1 LAVYRVANTYLETRG
16 IQHRRS
22 ERDGRILLEVDGR
35 RFVIGSAKGL
45 EGVEPLHLGHSV
57 VADAIE
63 DARRASAGVNGI
75 RINTGPASPRLREM
89 RGRRGRL
96 MLAKV
101 GYAGF
106 EPVDRLIIL
115 AEVDRKMID
124 PELARELFA
133 LPMED
138 ARSEAASELRD
149 ELLEDALDEAVFL
162 DQEEVEAGE
171 RARFD
176 AALAR
181 LERSVEDRILI
192 LRRRLPEIEKR
203 RKSALAERDRG
214 PSVDAPEAAER
225 TLRRIE
231 AEGSELEMA
240 LVDLEQRTEE
250 AYRTRRDSLTLR
262 RTPAPSVERLVDVG
276 FELS

>member
-1 LAVYRVANTYLETRG
+1 
-16 IQHRRS
+16 
-22 ERDGRILLEVDGR
+22 
-35 RFVIGSAKGL
+35 
-45 EGVEPLHLGHSV
+45 
-57 VADAIE
+57 
-63 DARRASAGVNGI
+63 
-75 RINTGPASPRLREM
+75 M

-96 MLAKV
+96 VLAKV

-115 AEVDRKMID
+115 AGVDRKMID

-133 LPMED
+133 LPMET
-138 ARSEAASELRD
+138 APSEVASDIPD

-192 LRRRLPEIEKR
+192 LRRRLTEIENR
-203 RKSALAERDRG
+203 RRSALAERDRAL
-214 PSVDAPEAAER
+214 SVDAREAAER
-225 TLRRIE
+225 ILRRIE

-240 LVDLEQRTEE
+240 VVDLEQRTEE

>member
-1 LAVYRVANTYLETRG
+1 
-16 IQHRRS
+16 
-22 ERDGRILLEVDGR
+22 
-35 RFVIGSAKGL
+35 
-45 EGVEPLHLGHSV
+45 
-57 VADAIE
+57 
-63 DARRASAGVNGI
+63 
-75 RINTGPASPRLREM
+75 M

-96 MLAKV
+96 VVAKV

-115 AEVDRKMID
+115 AGVDRKMID

-133 LPMED
+133 LPMET
-138 ARSEAASELRD
+138 APSGIASDILD
-149 ELLEDALDEAVFL
+149 ELIEDALDEAVFL
-162 DQEEVEAGE
+162 DQEEVEEGE

-181 LERSVEDRILI
+181 LERSVEDRMLI
-192 LRRRLPEIEKR
+192 LRRRLTEIEKR
-203 RKSALAERDRG
+203 KKNALAERDRAL
-214 PSVDAPEAAER
+214 SVDAREAAER

-231 AEGSELEMA
+231 AEGSELDVA

-250 AYRTRRDSLTLR
+250 AYRTRRDSITSR